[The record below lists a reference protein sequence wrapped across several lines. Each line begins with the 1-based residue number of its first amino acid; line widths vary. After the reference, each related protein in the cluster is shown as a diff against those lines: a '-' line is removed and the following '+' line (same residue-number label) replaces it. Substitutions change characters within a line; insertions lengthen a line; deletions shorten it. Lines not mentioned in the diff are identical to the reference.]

1 MNYFNEMMADVFSI
15 MTRRKVSWP
24 SDMTFEQ
31 KVMLHEKEIEYW
43 RQKGDYE
50 KCTTLQKKLSKLYL
64 NRKNE
69 K

>member
-50 KCTTLQKKLSKLYL
+50 KCFTLQKKLSKLYL

>member
-50 KCTTLQKKLSKLYL
+50 KCLTLQKKLSKLYL